1 MARSSRRSLFLVVF
15 FLLACGFLGILFAQR
30 SGQQS
35 SMTGDSDV
43 KDSLKQF
50 TDVYSLVED
59 NYAEPVNPDKAIYN
73 GAIPGMLHAL
83 GAELLPADADTLR
96 RPHDWMNIQEIVS
109 IRRILAAHGDRL
121 ARVSAP
127 AGLAARKVCCEI
139 VGATGA
145 ALALIDYVS
154 LV

>member
-1 MARSSRRSLFLVVF
+1 MLTLTLTDNLITRYREQCAAREA
-15 FLLACGFLGILFAQR
+15 LA
-30 SGQQS
+30 S
-35 SMTGDSDV
+35 
-43 KDSLKQF
+43 
-50 TDVYSLVED
+50 
-59 NYAEPVNPDKAIYN
+59 VNWMQL
-73 GAIPGMLHAL
+73 PGMLHAL